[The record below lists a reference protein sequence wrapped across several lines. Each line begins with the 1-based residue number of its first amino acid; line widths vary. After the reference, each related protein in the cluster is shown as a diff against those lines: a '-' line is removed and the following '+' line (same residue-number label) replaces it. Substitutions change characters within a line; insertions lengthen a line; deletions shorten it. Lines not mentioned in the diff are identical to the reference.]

1 MAIEEWQA
9 ERLKILRGLKSP
21 TDHQKL
27 LLALADNPSPT
38 PEDAAKLKA
47 LWKAE
52 RAAVRAR
59 DLRSAATKIVNAE
72 KQAERKARDR
82 ELYNAAGLLI
92 LAGLVDTKTGKP
104 TIDRAEL
111 LGALLG
117 LAKVPAADSRR
128 SEWRRAGEARFAEQ
142 TKAAGPAPAAAPAQA
157 PAQAPATPAALS
169 RAPAQAPAPMPTAEA
184 SAASW
189 LR

>member
-9 ERLKILRGLKSP
+9 ERLQILRGLKNP

-27 LLALADNPSPT
+27 LLVLSEIQSPT
-38 PEDAAKLKA
+38 TDDANKLKA

-59 DLRSAATKIVNAE
+59 DLRGAAAKIVNAE
-72 KQAERKARDR
+72 KQAVRKARDH
-82 ELYNAAGLLI
+82 ELYQSAGLLI

-117 LAKVPAADSRR
+117 LAKVPADDSRR
-128 SEWRRAGEARFAEQ
+128 SDWKRAGESLFAEQ
-142 TKAAGPAPAAAPAQA
+142 AKAKTADPEAGRE
-157 PAQAPATPAALS
+157 S
-169 RAPAQAPAPMPTAEA
+169 
-184 SAASW
+184 
-189 LR
+189 